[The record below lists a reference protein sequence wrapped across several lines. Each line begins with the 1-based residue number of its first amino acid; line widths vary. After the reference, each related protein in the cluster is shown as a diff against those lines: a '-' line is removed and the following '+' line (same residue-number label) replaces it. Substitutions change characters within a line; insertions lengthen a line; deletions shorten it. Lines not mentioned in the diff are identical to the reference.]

1 MPQSKTTK
9 ASKRPRGDH
18 GQAAAN
24 SRARRTTKSPH
35 AEVAKTKA
43 AHAEHAATRRNR
55 PRRGPNEGAAER
67 TAEANAARIARDG
80 EIDSLQLF
88 FRQASRYPLLTAAEE
103 VELAKRIER
112 GDLEAK
118 ERMVNSNLRLVVSN
132 ARKYQGQGLT
142 LGDLIQEG
150 VVGLIRASEKFDWRR
165 GFKFSTYAT
174 AWIRQAMQRALSNTS
189 KTIRIPVHIEQ
200 RQRKLGRAE
209 RELTVKLGRDPSDE
223 EVAAAAEMD
232 VNEVLDL
239 RGATRTVTSLDTPVG
254 DDDGTAFGDLLPA
267 EQPEP
272 VEEIADTE
280 RNDAVNDALAELPQP
295 ERKVIELRFGLEGG
309 EGKTLGAIG
318 KELGLTENQVHDAE
332 QTALRKLRAGQLLD
346 GLREAV

>member
-1 MPQSKTTK
+1 MPRSKTTK
-9 ASKRPRGDH
+9 AANRPRGDH
-18 GQAAAN
+18 GQAAAS
-24 SRARRTTKSPH
+24 SRARRAATS
-35 AEVAKTKA
+35 
-43 AHAEHAATRRNR
+43 AHAEHKGQRPRR
-55 PRRGPNEGAAER
+55 PRRGADER
-67 TAEANAARIARDG
+67 SPETAAARISRDS
-80 EIDSLQLF
+80 ELDSLQLF
-88 FRQASRYPLLTAAEE
+88 FRQASHYPLLTAAEE

-223 EVAAAAEMD
+223 EVAAAAEM
-232 VNEVLDL
+232 EVDEVIEL

-254 DDDGTAFGDLLPA
+254 DDDGTAFGDLLPSEKA
-267 EQPEP
+267 GP
-272 VEEIADTE
+272 VEELVDNE
-280 RNDAVNDALAELPQP
+280 RSEAVSDALDELPQP

-309 EGKTLGAIG
+309 EQKTLGAIG
-318 KELGLTENQVHDAE
+318 KELGLTENQVQDVE
-332 QTALRKLRAGQLLD
+332 VSALRKLRAGRHLD
-346 GLREAV
+346 TLREAV

>member
-1 MPQSKTTK
+1 MPRSKTTK
-9 ASKRPRGDH
+9 AAKRPRGDH
-18 GQAAAN
+18 GRAAAN
-24 SRARRTTKSPH
+24 SRARRTTSNEH
-35 AEVAKTKA
+35 AAKAKA
-43 AHAEHAATRRNR
+43 AHAERAPARR
-55 PRRGPNEGAAER
+55 PHQRRGSNEPAGER
-67 TAEANAARIARDG
+67 SAEANAVRIARDG

-103 VELAKRIER
+103 VELAKSIER

-223 EVAAAAEMD
+223 EIAAAAEM
-232 VNEVLDL
+232 EVEEVHDL

-254 DDDGTAFGDLLPA
+254 DDDGTAFGDLLPS
-267 EQPEP
+267 EYPEP
-272 VEEIADTE
+272 VEELADTE
-280 RNDAVNDALAELPQP
+280 RNEAVSDALDELPQP

-332 QTALRKLRAGQLLD
+332 QAALRKLRAGRYLD